1 MSVCVCVCVSV
12 HRCPMRCQHC
22 LCVCVC
28 VPVHRCPMRCQHCLC
43 VCVCVRVCV
52 GAQVS
57 YEVSVDVDG
66 SVIQWCSCC
75 SERNVCLSVI
85 EPVTVSFELY
95 SCQVCMHLT
104 GRHACVKL
112 LIAVS
117 SGNPPCHDGL
127 PCICAV

>member
-1 MSVCVCVCVSV
+1 MCVCVRVCVGAQVSYEVSALSVCVCVCV
-12 HRCPMRCQHC
+12 
-22 LCVCVC
+22 CVCVGAQ
-28 VPVHRCPMRCQHCLC
+28 VSYEVSALS
-43 VCVCVRVCV
+43 VCVRVCV

-66 SVIQWCSCC
+66 SVIQCSCC